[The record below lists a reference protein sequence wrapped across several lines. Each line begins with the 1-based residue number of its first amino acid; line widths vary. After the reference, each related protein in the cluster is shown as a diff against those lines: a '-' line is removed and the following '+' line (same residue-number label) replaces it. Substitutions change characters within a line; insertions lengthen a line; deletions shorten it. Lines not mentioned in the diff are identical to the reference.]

1 MFVIWHSDATIVS
14 RYPVPY
20 DTIGLY
26 DFKARLSIALK
37 IKPLLI
43 IVENE
48 PRLNILSRLR

>member
-1 MFVIWHSDATIVS
+1 MVS

-20 DTIGLY
+20 DTVELY

-37 IKPLLI
+37 IKPLLV

-48 PRLNILSRLR
+48 PRLNILSRSR